1 MILPQGTRASFLIA
15 HSRLGPPSPGNWSS
29 SIVDETLRPSPTVC
43 DPGRT
48 CICRHIRA
56 LGCKDPEFRC
66 GSLAPQNMAP
76 RRKTKKKRRRVAA
89 RVQVPRVCAPALARL
104 LSGGHRSE
112 LRLTLGEA
120 VKGLWAHARAHGLQD
135 GREIRCDDYMRRLF
149 DCDRLGMFDIAG
161 ALSKHMTGAAA
172 AAGSAAGTARS
183 GSAASHTLVTLSPA
197 LTSLLC
203 GSANG
208 GGGGPRELTVSHGEA
223 LRLLGKYITRRGLR
237 DATDR
242 RKIHCDAALAECA
255 LPPAPPAAPPCPNA
269 VIRRTVA
276 RATPL
281 SHYSLSR
288 ARAPI
293 PGARSAGAAGWLAR
307 ARSRSSRPKNLS
319 RATSLR
325 LGRAAA
331 VAAAPM
337 TAAAAA
343 PVPIEPAARP

>member
-1 MILPQGTRASFLIA
+1 M
-15 HSRLGPPSPGNWSS
+15 
-29 SIVDETLRPSPTVC
+29 
-43 DPGRT
+43 PGR
-48 CICRHIRA
+48 
-56 LGCKDPEFRC
+56 K
-66 GSLAPQNMAP
+66 
-76 RRKTKKKRRRVAA
+76 KKKKRRRTAA
-89 RVQVPRVCAPALARL
+89 PRVQVPRVCAPALARL

-135 GREIRCDDYMRRLF
+135 GREIRCDDDMRRLF
-149 DCDRLGMFDIAG
+149 DCDRLGMFDLAG
-161 ALSKHMTGAAA
+161 ALSKHMTGASA
-172 AAGSAAGTARS
+172 AAGSAAGMARS
-183 GSAASHTLVTLSPA
+183 TFSSSVPTLAHSSSHTLVTLSPA

-203 GSANG
+203 GSATG
-208 GGGGPRELTVSHGEA
+208 GGGGPRELTVSLSEA

-255 LPPAPPAAPPCPNA
+255 LSSAPPTALPFPNA
-269 VIRRTVA
+269 AICRTAA

-281 SHYSLSR
+281 SHCSLSR
-288 ARAPI
+288 ARV
-293 PGARSAGAAGWLAR
+293 RAGWLAR

-337 TAAAAA
+337 AAAAAA

>member
-1 MILPQGTRASFLIA
+1 M
-15 HSRLGPPSPGNWSS
+15 
-29 SIVDETLRPSPTVC
+29 
-43 DPGRT
+43 
-48 CICRHIRA
+48 
-56 LGCKDPEFRC
+56 
-66 GSLAPQNMAP
+66 P
-76 RRKTKKKRRRVAA
+76 RKKKMKRRRTAA
-89 RVQVPRVCAPALARL
+89 PPRVQVPRVCAPALARL

-112 LRLTLGEA
+112 LRLTLGDA

-135 GREIRCDDYMRRLF
+135 GREIRCDDDMHRLF

-172 AAGSAAGTARS
+172 AAVSAAAMARS
-183 GSAASHTLVTLSPA
+183 TFATSHTLVTLSPA

-208 GGGGPRELTVSHGEA
+208 GGGGPRELTVSHSEA

-255 LPPAPPAAPPCPNA
+255 LSPAPPAALPCPNA
-269 VIRRTVA
+269 AIRRTAA
-276 RATPL
+276 RATLL
-281 SHYSLSR
+281 SHCSLSR
-288 ARAPI
+288 ARV
-293 PGARSAGAAGWLAR
+293 RAGWLAR

-337 TAAAAA
+337 AAAAAA

>member
-1 MILPQGTRASFLIA
+1 M
-15 HSRLGPPSPGNWSS
+15 
-29 SIVDETLRPSPTVC
+29 
-43 DPGRT
+43 PGR
-48 CICRHIRA
+48 
-56 LGCKDPEFRC
+56 K
-66 GSLAPQNMAP
+66 
-76 RRKTKKKRRRVAA
+76 KKKKRRRTAPP

-135 GREIRCDDYMRRLF
+135 GREIRCDDDMRRLF

-161 ALSKHMTGAAA
+161 ALSKHMTGASA
-172 AAGSAAGTARS
+172 AAGSAAGMARS
-183 GSAASHTLVTLSPA
+183 TFSSSVPMLAQSSSHTLVTLSPA

-208 GGGGPRELTVSHGEA
+208 GGGGPRELTVSHSEA

-255 LPPAPPAAPPCPNA
+255 LSPAPPTALPCPNA
-269 VIRRTVA
+269 AIRRTAA

-281 SHYSLSR
+281 SHCSLSR
-288 ARAPI
+288 ARV
-293 PGARSAGAAGWLAR
+293 RAGWLAR

-337 TAAAAA
+337 AAAAAA

>member
-1 MILPQGTRASFLIA
+1 MFRSRPLSLAILLAVAPLSASAAERADLLIRNA
-15 HSRLGPPSPGNWSS
+15 
-29 SIVDETLRPSPTVC
+29 TVHTASA
-43 DPGRT
+43 R
-48 CICRHIRA
+48 
-56 LGCKDPEFRC
+56 
-66 GSLAPQNMAP
+66 GSLEHTGKFFMPP

-281 SHYSLSR
+281 SHYSLS
-288 ARAPI
+288 
-293 PGARSAGAAGWLAR
+293 LAR
-307 ARSRSSRPKNLS
+307 ARQYPGHVPLAPQAGWQGHVHDLRGQRTC
-319 RATSLR
+319 RAPPHSGWGER
-325 LGRAAA
+325 QRWQ
-331 VAAAPM
+331 
-337 TAAAAA
+337 
-343 PVPIEPAARP
+343 RHQ